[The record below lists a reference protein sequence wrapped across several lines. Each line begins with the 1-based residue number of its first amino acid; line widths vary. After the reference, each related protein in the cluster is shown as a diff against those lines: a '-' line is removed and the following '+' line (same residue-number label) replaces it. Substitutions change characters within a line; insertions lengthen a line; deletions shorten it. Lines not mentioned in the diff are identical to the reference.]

1 MSQKQPALMLLNP
14 WPATVTLGSH
24 LRKIMAK
31 LKRATEIS
39 AGYQDDHGFQFGL
52 EPARQ
57 KIQWPPD

>member
-1 MSQKQPALMLLNP
+1 MNQKQPAMMLFKP
-14 WPATVTLGSH
+14 WLATVTLESH
-24 LRKIMAK
+24 LRKIMAS
-31 LKRATEIS
+31 LKRAVEIP